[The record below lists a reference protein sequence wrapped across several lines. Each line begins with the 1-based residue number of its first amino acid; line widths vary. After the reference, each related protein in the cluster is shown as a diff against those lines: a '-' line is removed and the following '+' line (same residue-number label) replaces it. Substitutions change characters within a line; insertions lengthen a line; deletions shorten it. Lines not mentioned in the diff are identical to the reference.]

1 MRGVSHLT
9 CAAVLGWLVLAQGG
23 AAQDNSA
30 LSALTRRDQLFG
42 WEAVGRIDIAG
53 GGFCTGTLI
62 ATDLVLTAAHCIF
75 DASGTPVDAGKITF
89 RAGYSQGTAIAE
101 SRVLAT
107 VSDPAYDP
115 KAQLSAEKLQRDVA
129 LLRLESPIPAAIAA
143 PFAVDSPGQGHKV
156 SVVSYAEGR
165 EEVLSWQKVCTVLG
179 KRAGLIAV
187 DCDVTFGSSGAPV
200 LDMSSGRGR
209 IVSVISSGHRDKNDA
224 TIAFGM
230 ELPGLVADLRAQLR
244 AGKVASQS
252 SAVAAAP
259 TIRRIGVADTSRNIG
274 ARFIKP

>member
-1 MRGVSHLT
+1 MNGAFRLS
-9 CAAVLGWLVLAQGG
+9 CAAVLGWLALATGG
-23 AAQDNSA
+23 VGQDNSG
-30 LSALTRRDQLFG
+30 LSALTQRDQLFG

-62 ATDLVLTAAHCIF
+62 ATDLVLTAAHCVF
-75 DASGTPVDAGKITF
+75 DDAGQPVDAARITF

-107 VSDPAYDP
+107 VADPAYR
-115 KAQLSAEKLQRDVA
+115 QQTTLSADMLQRDVA
-129 LLRLESPIPAAIAA
+129 LLHLENPVPAAIAA
-143 PFAVDSPGQGHKV
+143 PFAVDSPGRGRKV

-179 KRAGLIAV
+179 QRGGLIAV

-209 IVSVISSGHRDKNDA
+209 IVSIISSGHRDQNDE

-230 ELPGLVADLRAQLR
+230 ELQGAVAGLRAQLR
-244 AGKVASQS
+244 AGKVTSQS
-252 SAVAAAP
+252 PAVTP
-259 TIRRIGVADTSRNIG
+259 TIRRIGAGDTSRNIG
-274 ARFIKP
+274 ARFVKP